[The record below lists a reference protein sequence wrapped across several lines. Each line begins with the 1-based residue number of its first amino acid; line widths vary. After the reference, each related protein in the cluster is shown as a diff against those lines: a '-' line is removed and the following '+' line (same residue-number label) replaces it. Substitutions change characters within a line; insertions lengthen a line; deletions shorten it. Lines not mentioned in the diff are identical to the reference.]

1 MSYTFNIFTGNFDA
15 VDNIAPALLFKG
27 SIDIPGDFPT
37 SALVQNGWFY
47 TITSDVTD
55 DDATKTNTGQSFNAL
70 DEIAWNGTNWTIIGN
85 EGIYVPY
92 TGANKSLD
100 MNTHQITSV
109 VDPIAAQDAATK
121 KYVDDENLW
130 EIGFPYGL
138 PQLKNPVQINMQD
151 KQILNLRTAI
161 NDADAVNKEYVDD
174 TITDEIATHTALPN
188 AHHDKLHASTHE
200 VGGDDLINHDDLTG
214 FVANEHIDWTNAT
227 QDFLTTGDAEMLD
240 LIVNGTFYNKGGSSA
255 IGTMSLLY
263 LPTPLPSGVHALKI
277 FKSLDAAESTG
288 LKMFI
293 QHKPTTQRNGTH
305 AAIGGYN
312 IVEGINFNGSNTVAA
327 LSFGN
332 YQYFSGLGWTSI
344 TSGSVLTD
352 VLAVDV
358 FGANAVDSAK
368 FLAKDIYGVRAI
380 PVIKATCTDA
390 YGYYYKA
397 STGGTISGTEYG
409 INLEQPTEGVTAN
422 KQVYLQG
429 AGNIHS
435 EGDLDIFCP
444 ANKTLELQT
453 TVYDDLRTPAN
464 AVRLKG
470 ASNVPTFAQFEDD
483 AAGSSVGVYTFM
495 FEPTDRNEVFLT
507 VQLPHTYKE
516 GTDLLPHV
524 HWSPQST
531 NDGDVDWILEYTI
544 ANIGNTFGDT
554 ATVHMLDTADGTIN
568 KHQITTGDVIDG
580 TGMEISHMLV
590 CRLYRDGGEGDDDFT
605 GDAAFL
611 EFDIHYEVNTHGS
624 RQELTK

>member
-1 MSYTFNIFTGNFDA
+1 MGLSR
-15 VDNIAPALLFKG
+15 L
-27 SIDIPGDFPT
+27 DIEKHMIEHEI
-37 SALVQNGWFY
+37 L
-47 TITSDVTD
+47 
-55 DDATKTNTGQSFNAL
+55 KTASKTYVEQF
-70 DEIAWNGTNWTIIGN
+70 
-85 EGIYVPY
+85 YVPY
-92 TGANKSLD
+92 TGADK
-100 MNTHQITSV
+100 T
-109 VDPIAAQDAATK
+109 VD
-121 KYVDDENLW
+121 L
-130 EIGFPYGL
+130 G
-138 PQLKNPVQINMQD
+138 
-151 KQILNLRTAI
+151 
-161 NDADAVNKEYVDD
+161 
-174 TITDEIATHTALPN
+174 
-188 AHHDKLHASTHE
+188 S
-200 VGGDDLINHDDLTG
+200 
-214 FVANEHIDWTNAT
+214 
-227 QDFLTTGDAEMLD
+227 QDFLTTGDAEMMD
-240 LIVNGTFYNKGGSSA
+240 LVVNGTSWNKYGASA
-255 IGTMSLLY
+255 IGTKEFQF
-263 LPTPLPSGVHALKI
+263 LPSPEPSTQTALKI
-277 FKSLDAAESTG
+277 FNSMDAANSMG
-288 LKMFI
+288 LGMFI
-293 QHKPTTQRNGTH
+293 QHKPTVQRDGIH

-312 IVEGINFNGSNTVAA
+312 MVEGTNFNGSNTITA
-327 LSFGN
+327 LNFGN
-332 YQYFSGLGWTSI
+332 YQYFSGLGYTSI

-358 FGANAVDSAK
+358 FGANAIDSVQ
-368 FLAKDIYGVRAI
+368 FLAKDIYGVRSI
-380 PVIKATCTDA
+380 PVINATCTDA